1 MPGIGR
7 KIGDAYVDVHGDLGP
22 FRRDV
27 RRETGKAGAEAGD
40 EFDKSLS
47 ARLGRLRLS
56 LGSLRKSL
64 SRINTSLGERF
75 DGVEIGLGRLRGSR
89 NDFLNIVGGMAGSL
103 ENIFGG
109 ALRGVFQGFGNII
122 GSFGRALSNVN
133 GPLGKLGQGI
143 DRLGG
148 SISRLG
154 GGGLDG
160 LLIQIGAVII
170 SFQLLVAIAG
180 PLAAGVS
187 GLAAAFVALAVGIG
201 GAIAGGLLALGPAL
215 SALAL
220 GVTSLTIAFTGL
232 SKQQQAVFGPLKD
245 LFDEVR
251 TSVQGALFK
260 NAGDQ
265 VNSLVTALRP
275 LGGLLTTLAGVFSS
289 WATDVLA
296 AIGPGGALSGSFDT
310 LGKSL
315 PNLLRTTLDTIS
327 GLAGGLT
334 GLFAGATPGAQRLFD
349 GISAV
354 AAQFSAWANS
364 VEGQQA
370 INTFMQQAVD
380 LLNTL
385 WDIATEVGTT
395 LKNLWNL
402 GGADAAKVIL
412 EGVVG
417 VFEDLN
423 KAMSTPEGRQA
434 VMEFFYNGVQVIRG
448 LGPVLQQII
457 NLFQSLDNRLTR
469 LQFQEFLNGVTSA
482 IAGIVSFVRWTQ
494 DILNALGRFG
504 NRVKEV
510 AQGVGAFAVSAVGAA
525 ARFKAGLT
533 TAFNSVMG
541 VIRTLVTRIL
551 SLRSPMTIAAES
563 GQRLRAQIISAFN
576 SLSAS
581 VTKAVA
587 SVIAWLKNLA
597 SAAGNAAGQAV
608 RALLNLAGQAGAALG
623 RFVGAIRNGISNA
636 LSTLGRFAG
645 QAVSAISGLAGRFG
659 ALGGDIMRG
668 LYNGIVGTAGR
679 VISYVEGVADRLAS
693 AFSRVLGMASP
704 SRLFAKFGGYIID
717 GLVIGMRRQ
726 ERDAERA
733 GDDVALSVVDGAQ
746 KGLQR
751 ARESLKDT
759 ARVVFNAL
767 ADVGRNPALSKAFQ
781 TQGER
786 AIRALTNGL
795 TRGREAASGDIKSII
810 ERIGDITRNLMKGE
824 DRKTRHSLL
833 AQGKSL
839 QEWVKSQGAAL
850 DAVWREVDR
859 AGTRIESARD
869 RLKDLQDQF
878 AQLRDSTAES
888 LRGEL
893 DLGGAIDESSGK
905 ATFESVAAQ
914 VSGLAARMKTFARLL
929 KRLIAEGLPPALV
942 QEVAALG
949 SVQGAEVARA
959 LLSGSDAQRSSLV
972 TDFKSIEASTKAIG
986 TALAE
991 QMFGAGIEAQKGL
1004 IAGLQANREALI
1016 RAARTIAK
1024 RITDEVKRELGI
1036 RSPSTVFRDIGTNIA
1051 EGLARGIE
1059 GGTARVGSA
1068 LNGLVDPS
1076 VLENVNSP
1084 ISALS
1089 SQNVGSSPA
1098 AAVSGGIAA
1107 GAITV
1112 VTPYANPRLVAVEV
1126 LDALAAQ
1133 GK

>member
-1 MPGIGR
+1 MPGLGR

-27 RRETGKAGAEAGD
+27 RSESRRGGTEAGE

-64 SRINTSLGERF
+64 SRINTSLADRF
-75 DGVEIGLGRLRGSR
+75 DGVDIGLGRLRGSR
-89 NDFLNIVGGMAGSL
+89 NDFLNIVGGMAGAL

-122 GSFGRALSNVN
+122 ASFGRTLSNVN

-170 SFQLLVAIAG
+170 SFQLLVGIAG
-180 PLAAGVS
+180 PLAAGIS
-187 GLAAAFVALAVGIG
+187 GLAAAFIALTVGIG

-215 SALAL
+215 TALAA
-220 GVTSLTIAFTGL
+220 GVGALTIAFTGL
-232 SKQQQAVFGPLKD
+232 SKQQQAVFEPLKT
-245 LFDEVR
+245 LFEEVR
-251 TSVQGALFK
+251 RSVQGALFK

-275 LGGLLTTLAGVFSS
+275 LGGLLTSLAGVFSS

-310 LGKSL
+310 LGKAL
-315 PNLLRTTLDTIS
+315 PNLLRTTLDIIS

-349 GISAV
+349 SISQV
-354 AAQFSAWANS
+354 VAQFSAWANS
-364 VEGQQA
+364 VKGQQE
-370 INTFMQQAVD
+370 INNFMQQAID

-385 WDIATEVGTT
+385 WDIATQVGTT
-395 LKNLWNL
+395 LKTLWDL
-402 GGADAAKVIL
+402 GAAEAAQLIL

-434 VMEFFYNGVQVIRG
+434 VREFFVNGVQVIRG

-482 IAGIVSFVRWTQ
+482 IGGIVSFVRWTQ
-494 DILNALGRFG
+494 SILNALGRFNLQIQAG
-504 NRVKEV
+504 ARSV
-510 AQGVGAFAVSAVGAA
+510 AAFAVNVLAAVG
-525 ARFKAGLT
+525 RFRTGVT
-533 TAFNSVMG
+533 TGFNAVMK
-541 VIRTLVTRIL
+541 VVSSLVTRIL
-551 SLRSPMTIAAES
+551 SLRSPMTLAAQS
-563 GQRLRAQIISAFN
+563 GQRLRAQIVSAFT
-576 SLSAS
+576 SLAAS
-581 VTKAVA
+581 VTKALAQVN
-587 SVIAWLKNLA
+587 IWLGNLA
-597 SAAGNAAGQAV
+597 RSAGQAAGQAA

-623 RFVGAIRNGISNA
+623 RFVGAIRNGISDA
-636 LSTLGRFAG
+636 LGTLGRFAG

-668 LYNGIVGTAGR
+668 LYNGIVGAAGR
-679 VISYVEGVADRLAS
+679 VISYIQGLAGQVAS
-693 AFSRVLGMASP
+693 AFASVLGMASP
-704 SRLFAKFGGYIID
+704 SRLFAQFGGYIID

-726 ERDAERA
+726 ERDAEKA
-733 GDDVALSVVDGAQ
+733 GDDVALSVVEGAQ
-746 KGLQR
+746 RGLQT
-751 ARESLKDT
+751 ARESLKNT
-759 ARVVFNAL
+759 AVIVFNAV
-767 ADVGRNPALSKAFQ
+767 AEAGSNPRLIRAFQ
-781 TQGER
+781 TQG
-786 AIRALTNGL
+786 AGMIRALTNGL
-795 TRGREAASGDIKSII
+795 TRGREEAAADIKTTID
-810 ERIGDITRNLMKGE
+810 RIGGITENLMKGHNARLQRSIE
-824 DRKTRHSLL
+824 R
-833 AQGKSL
+833 QGSAL
-839 QEWVKSQGAAL
+839 QQWVKSQGAAL

-859 AGTRIESARD
+859 AGVRIESARD
-869 RLKDLQDQF
+869 RLRDLLNEF
-878 AQLRDSTAES
+878 AQLRDSVTDS

-893 DLGGAIDESSGK
+893 DLGGAIDEASGT
-905 ATFESVAAQ
+905 ATFESVASQ
-914 VSGLAARMKTFARLL
+914 VSGMAARMKTFASLL
-929 KRLIAEGLPPALV
+929 KRLIAEGIPPALV

-949 SVQGAEVARA
+949 SVQGIEVAKA
-959 LLSGSDAQRSSLV
+959 LLSGSDTQRASLIN
-972 TDFKSIEASTKAIG
+972 DFKSIEASTKAIG

-991 QMFGAGIEAQKGL
+991 QMYGAGIEAQKGL
-1004 IAGLQANREALI
+1004 IKGLQANQAALI
-1016 RAARTIAK
+1016 AAAKAIAK

-1036 RSPSTVFRDIGTNIA
+1036 RSPSTVFQTIGTNIA

-1068 LNGLVDPS
+1068 LTGLVDPS

-1084 ISALS
+1084 ISALGA
-1089 SQNVGSSPA
+1089 QNAGASPGGAGSRN
-1098 AAVSGGIAA
+1098 IEA
-1107 GAITV
+1107 GAITI
-1112 VTPYANPRLVAVEV
+1112 VTPYANPRLVAIEA

>member
-27 RRETGKAGAEAGD
+27 RNESGKAGAEAGD
-40 EFDKSLS
+40 EFDKSLG

-64 SRINTSLGERF
+64 SRINSSLAERF
-75 DGVEIGLGRLRGSR
+75 EGVDIGLGRLRGSR
-89 NDFLNIVGGMAGSL
+89 NDFLNIVGGMAGAL
-103 ENIFGG
+103 ERTLGG
-109 ALRGVFQGFGNII
+109 AIQGVFQGLGSVI
-122 GSFGRALSNVN
+122 GAFGRTLVGVE

-143 DRLGG
+143 DKLGL
-148 SISRLG
+148 SISRIG

-160 LLIQIGAVII
+160 LLVQIAAVIL
-170 SFQLLVAIAG
+170 SFQFLVAITG

-215 SALAL
+215 TALAA
-220 GVTSLTIAFTGL
+220 GVGALTIAFTGL
-232 SKQQQAVFGPLKD
+232 SKQQQAVFEPLKT
-245 LFDEVR
+245 LFEEVR
-251 TSVQGALFK
+251 RSVQGALFK

-265 VNSLVTALRP
+265 VNSLVGALRP
-275 LGGLLTTLAGVFSS
+275 LGGLLTSLAGVFSN

-310 LGKSL
+310 LGKAL
-315 PNLLRTTLDTIS
+315 PNLLRTTLDIIS

-349 GISAV
+349 GIAAV
-354 AAQFSAWANS
+354 AAQFNEWANS
-364 VEGQQA
+364 VSGQQA
-370 INTFMQQAVD
+370 INTFMQDAVD

-395 LKNLWNL
+395 LKNLWDL
-402 GGADAAKVIL
+402 GAADSARLIL

-434 VMEFFYNGVQVIRG
+434 VREFFVNGVQVIRG

-469 LQFQEFLNGVTSA
+469 LQFQEFLNGVTS
-482 IAGIVSFVRWTQ
+482 IISGIVSFVRWTQ
-494 DILNALGRFG
+494 SIINALGRFNLQIQAG
-504 NRVKEV
+504 AKRVSD
-510 AQGVGAFAVSAVGAA
+510 FAVNVAVAVGK
-525 ARFKAGLT
+525 FKT
-533 TAFNSVMG
+533 TVSTGFNAVMK
-541 VIRTLVTRIL
+541 VIGSLVTRIL
-551 SLRSPMTIAAES
+551 SLRSPMTLAAQS
-563 GQRLRAQIISAFN
+563 GQRLRAQIVSAFT
-576 SLSAS
+576 SLAAS
-581 VTKAVA
+581 VSRAV
-587 SVIAWLKNLA
+587 SQVMAWLGNLA
-597 SAAGNAAGQAV
+597 RSAGQAAGQAV

-623 RFVGAIRNGISNA
+623 RFVGAIRTGISNA

-645 QAVSAISGLAGRFG
+645 QAVSAVSGLAGRFA

-668 LYNGIVGTAGR
+668 LYNGIVGAAGR
-679 VISYVEGVADRLAS
+679 VVSYIQGLADQVAS
-693 AFSRVLGMASP
+693 AFARVLGMASP

-726 ERDAERA
+726 ERDAEQA
-733 GDDVALSVVDGAQ
+733 GDDVALSVVEGAQ
-746 KGLQR
+746 RGLQS
-751 ARESLKDT
+751 ARQSLKDT
-759 ARVVFNAL
+759 ALIVFNAV
-767 ADVGRNPALSKAFQ
+767 AEAGSAPRLSKAFQ
-781 TQGER
+781 RLG
-786 AIRALTNGL
+786 AGMIRALTNGL
-795 TRGREAASGDIKSII
+795 TRGREDAAADIKTTI
-810 ERIGDITRNLMKGE
+810 ERIGGITENLMKGQNA
-824 DRKTRHSLL
+824 RFQR
-833 AQGKSL
+833 AIRRQGSAL
-839 QEWVKSQGAAL
+839 QDWVKSQGAAL
-850 DAVWREVDR
+850 DAVWAEVDR
-859 AGTRIESARD
+859 AGARIESARD
-869 RLKDLQDQF
+869 RLKDLLDQF
-878 AQLRDSTAES
+878 AQLRDSTTES

-893 DLGGAIDESSGK
+893 DLGGAIDETSGK

-929 KRLIAEGLPPALV
+929 KRLIAEGIPPALV

-959 LLSGSDAQRSSLV
+959 LLSGSDTQRASLID
-972 TDFKSIEASTKAIG
+972 DFKSIEQSTKAIG

-1004 IAGLQANREALI
+1004 IKGLEANREALLK
-1016 RAARTIAK
+1016 AARTIAK
-1024 RITDEVKRELGI
+1024 TITDEIKRELGI
-1036 RSPSTVFRDIGTNIA
+1036 RSPSTVFQTIGTNIA

-1059 GGTARVGSA
+1059 GGTERVGSA
-1068 LNGLVDPS
+1068 LTGLVNPS
-1076 VLENVNSP
+1076 VLENVNPP
-1084 ISALS
+1084 ISSLAT
-1089 SQNVGSSPA
+1089 QNAGAPPAGVGA
-1098 AAVSGGIAA
+1098 GGIAA
-1107 GAITV
+1107 GAITI
-1112 VTPYANPRLVAVEV
+1112 VTPYANPRLVAIEA

>member
-27 RRETGKAGAEAGD
+27 RNESRRGGTEAGE

-64 SRINTSLGERF
+64 ARINTSLADRF
-75 DGVEIGLGRLRGSR
+75 DGIDIGLGRLRGSR
-89 NDFLNIVGGMAGSL
+89 NDFLNIVGGMAGAL
-103 ENIFGG
+103 ENVFGG
-109 ALRGVFQGFGNII
+109 ALRGVFQGFGNLIA
-122 GSFGRALSNVN
+122 SFGRTLSNVN

-170 SFQLLVAIAG
+170 SFQLLVGIAG
-180 PLAAGVS
+180 PLAAGIS
-187 GLAAAFVALAVGIG
+187 GLAAAFVALTVGIG

-215 SALAL
+215 TALAA
-220 GVTSLTIAFTGL
+220 GVGALTIAFTGL
-232 SKQQQAVFGPLKD
+232 SKQQQAVFRPLQT
-245 LFDEVR
+245 LFEEVR
-251 TSVQGALFK
+251 KSIQGALFK

-265 VNSLVTALRP
+265 VNSLVAALRP
-275 LGGLLTTLAGVFSS
+275 LGALLTSLAGVFSS

-315 PNLLRTTLDTIS
+315 PNLLRTTLDIIS

-349 GISAV
+349 SISKV
-354 AAQFSAWANS
+354 VAQFSTWANS
-364 VEGQQA
+364 VEGQQE
-370 INTFMQQAVD
+370 INNFMQQAVD

-385 WDIATEVGTT
+385 WDIATEVGNT
-395 LKNLWNL
+395 LKTLWDL
-402 GGADAAKVIL
+402 GAADAAKLIL
-412 EGVVG
+412 ESVVG

-434 VMEFFYNGVQVIRG
+434 VREFFVNGVQVIRG

-469 LQFQEFLNGVTSA
+469 LQFQEFLNGVTSIISA
-482 IAGIVSFVRWTQ
+482 IVSFVRWTQ
-494 DILNALGRFG
+494 SIINAVGRFG
-504 NRVKEV
+504 LQIK
-510 AQGVGAFAVSAVGAA
+510 AGGKAVSNFALTVLAAVG
-525 ARFKAGLT
+525 RFKTGVT
-533 TAFNSVMG
+533 TGFNAVMN
-541 VIRTLVTRIL
+541 VVRSLVTRIL

-563 GQRLRAQIISAFN
+563 GQRLRAQIASAFN
-576 SLSAS
+576 SIAAS
-581 VTKAVA
+581 VSKAVA
-587 SVIAWLKNLA
+587 SAISWLRNLA

-636 LSTLGRFAG
+636 LGTLGRFAG
-645 QAVSAISGLAGRFG
+645 QAVSAVSSLAGRFG
-659 ALGGDIMRG
+659 AIGGDIMRG
-668 LYNGIVGTAGR
+668 LYNGIVGAAGR
-679 VISYVEGVADRLAS
+679 VVSYIQGLADQVAG
-693 AFSRVLGMASP
+693 AFATVLGIASP

-717 GLVIGMRRQ
+717 GLVVGMRRQ

-733 GDDVALSVVDGAQ
+733 GDDVALSVINGAQ
-746 KGLQR
+746 RGLQS
-751 ARESLKDT
+751 ARQSLKDT
-759 ARVVFNAL
+759 ALIVFRAL
-767 ADVGRNPALSKAFQ
+767 ADVGRNPALAKAFQ

-795 TRGREAASGDIKSII
+795 TRGREAAAGDVKAIV
-810 ERIGDITRNLMKGE
+810 ERIGEITRNLMKGE
-824 DRKTRHSLL
+824 DQKTRRSLL
-833 AQGKSL
+833 AQGNSL

-850 DAVWREVDR
+850 DAIWREVDR
-859 AGTRIESARD
+859 AGVRLESARE

-878 AQLRDSTAES
+878 NQLRDSTAES

-914 VSGLAARMKTFARLL
+914 VSGLASRMKTFARLL

-959 LLSGSDAQRSSLV
+959 LLSGSDTQRSSLV
-972 TDFKSIEASTKAIG
+972 SDFKSIEASTKAIG

-1004 IAGLQANREALI
+1004 IAGLEANREALI

-1036 RSPSTVFRDIGTNIA
+1036 RSPSTVFRDIGNNIA

-1068 LNGLVDPS
+1068 LTGLVDPS

-1084 ISALS
+1084 ISALG
-1089 SQNVGSSPA
+1089 SQNAGASPA